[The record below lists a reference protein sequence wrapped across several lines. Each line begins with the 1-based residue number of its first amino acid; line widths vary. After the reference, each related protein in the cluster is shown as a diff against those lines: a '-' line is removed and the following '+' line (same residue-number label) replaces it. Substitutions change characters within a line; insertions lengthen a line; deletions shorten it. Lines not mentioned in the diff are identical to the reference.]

1 MKVKKLILKNI
12 NQNVVLLF
20 IEIYEIQITLNIYY
34 YPHLK

>member
-20 IEIYEIQITLNIYY
+20 IENLEIQIIHN
-34 YPHLK
+34 